1 MTRINSTIIV
11 LAISLLVLC
20 AVCFSM
26 RPLVTGT
33 YDEGVVKIFHSL
45 SKTEMGR
52 KLIEHYS
59 EQFKINAKWEVG
71 PYKDIKPD
79 ESDKK
84 DFYVAGFMFASLTA
98 LFFSL
103 VSLVLFII
111 NSSKKAEQPISRRT
125 IFFTLL
131 LIILNGIIIR
141 LVLASAVYGQWDM
154 QSYEIVADIVVEGGN
169 VYAETGRYN
178 YSPIW
183 FTVLG
188 ILKRIQLQLPAVPF
202 HFVVRSFLCG
212 IDLLTLLFLL
222 LIARGQKISIMRTA
236 IFFFLSPIV
245 FLTTGHQGQFEGFA
259 ILMLV
264 VGIFAYLKLKNKPIL
279 RISLLWIFATM
290 GMIVK
295 HNIFYELI
303 ISLNFAVKRHWVK
316 LLLFT
321 ISVGVFLVLFL
332 PYMGCESK
340 KDIPST
346 YHNDEFN
353 GSSEGIIKNVFLYPS
368 ENWQQ
373 FNSKSFGETNIYGII
388 SLYKY
393 PPVRKLL
400 TYVFIVGMFA
410 FPFFLKGNDIIRQCL
425 LGTLFFLVFTTGIC
439 HQYFVLPVALAALR
453 PSKGFLFYSLA
464 GSLCVLGFFHG
475 VYVPILHLLRLNLVW
490 IVAIFWFAAE
500 IYNDRKLHYEHTR
513 HLQLTEVKACPR
525 I

>member
-1 MTRINSTIIV
+1 MI

-20 AVCFSM
+20 VACFFLQ
-26 RPLVTGT
+26 PIVTGT
-33 YDEGVVKIFHSL
+33 YDEGIVKIFRSI
-45 SKTEMGR
+45 SKTEIGQ

-59 EQFKINAKWEVG
+59 EQFKVNTEWKVG

-79 ESDKK
+79 EINKK
-84 DFYVAGFMFASLTA
+84 DFIVAGFMFASLMA
-98 LFFSL
+98 LFVSF
-103 VSLVLFII
+103 VSLILFII
-111 NSSKKAEQPISRRT
+111 NGAKKAEQPISKRT

-154 QSYEIVADIVVEGGN
+154 QSYEIVADIVVKGGN

-212 IDLLTLLFLL
+212 IDVLTLLFLL
-222 LIARGQKISIMRTA
+222 LIARGQKISMIRTA
-236 IFFFLSPIV
+236 VFFFLSPIV
-245 FLTTGHQGQFEGFA
+245 FLTSGHQGQFEGFA

-264 VGIFAYLKLKNKPIL
+264 VGIFAYLKLKNNPIL
-279 RISLLWIFATM
+279 RISLLWLFATM

-303 ISLNFAVKRHWVK
+303 ISLNFAVKRYWVK

-321 ISVGVFLVLFL
+321 VSVCVFLVLFL
-332 PYMGCESK
+332 PYLGCESK
-340 KDIPST
+340 RDVPTT
-346 YHNDEFN
+346 YHNDKFN
-353 GSSEGIIKNVFLYPS
+353 SSSEGIIKNVFLYQS

-373 FNSKSFGETNIYGII
+373 FNSKSFGETTIYGIV
-388 SLYKY
+388 SLYNCPKA
-393 PPVRKLL
+393 RQILK
-400 TYVFIVGMFA
+400 YVFIIGMFV
-410 FPFFLKGNDIIRQCL
+410 FPFFLKSNDIIRQCL
-425 LGTLFFLVFTTGIC
+425 LGMLFFLVFTTGIC

-464 GSLCVLGFFHG
+464 GSLCILGFFHG
-475 VYVPILHLLRLNLVW
+475 VYVPMLHLLRLNLIW

-500 IYNDRKLHYEHTR
+500 IYKDRNINDTTTATIALHS
-513 HLQLTEVKACPR
+513 
-525 I
+525 